1 MGIKAFKS
9 PLAWPLLWAMVFH
22 IVLFL
27 IFPKPQQISQVAN
40 DNRRPVEISTLSPSE
55 FKTFKTVGIKGGRKE
70 FSIPM
75 ENKILGSPSSSKNS
89 GVSKSQSSGTKKPL
103 DSQNFSISNDIS
115 KPRLQYPSQK
125 VTKDLFPSLAQT
137 GMPESTLNIGF
148 EPPEG
153 VSETELNS
161 TEKIYYGF
169 SKRTYEIYITSLIS
183 SFNRISR
190 AKPYLDFLKIPGS
203 HSLTGRIVFNQEG
216 RAVDT
221 QFFQLSKNEY
231 IQQLFENTLMDIRS
245 IPNPPKGLL
254 NRDGTFAVHY
264 RLQVGNQN
272 L

>member
-1 MGIKAFKS
+1 MLTKALKS
-9 PLAWPLLWAMVFH
+9 PLSWPLLWAIALHVF
-22 IVLFL
+22 FFS
-27 IFPKPQQISQVAN
+27 IFPKTQQVSQVAN
-40 DNRRPVEISTLSPSE
+40 NDQRPVEISTLSPTE
-55 FKTFKTVGIKGGRKE
+55 FKTFRTLGVKGGRKE

-75 ENKILGSPSSSKNS
+75 ENKISGSASASKGN
-89 GVSKSQSSGTKKPL
+89 GAKRPQDP
-103 DSQNFSISNDIS
+103 QNFSISNDIA

-125 VTKDLFPSLAQT
+125 VTKDLFPSLAQP

-183 SFNRISR
+183 SFNRIVR
-190 AKPYLDFLKIPGS
+190 GKPYLDFLKIPGA
-203 HSLTGRIVFNQEG
+203 HNLTGRIVFNQEG

-221 QFFQLSKNEY
+221 QFFQLSKNEH

-264 RLQVGNQN
+264 RLQVGDQTY
-272 L
+272 